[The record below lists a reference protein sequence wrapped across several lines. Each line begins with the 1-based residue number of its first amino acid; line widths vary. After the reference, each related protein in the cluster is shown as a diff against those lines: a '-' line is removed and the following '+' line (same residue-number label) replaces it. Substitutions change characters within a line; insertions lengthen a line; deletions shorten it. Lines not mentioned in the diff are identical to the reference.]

1 MNAFVRSRVVPGKHA
16 LYYQITA
23 GVSAVHTA
31 VTMLAHPHI
40 HIATLHAH
48 QRQTPNSLTN
58 QKERLTQVIKY
69 MACLLYLSI
78 IVIADLTL
86 LVRSRYWTRSDNL
99 ELGAVPQVL
108 RDVNISVMR
117 YIVIRG
123 KYNIQHDR
131 DIFGRLRQV

>member
-1 MNAFVRSRVVPGKHA
+1 
-16 LYYQITA
+16 
-23 GVSAVHTA
+23 
-31 VTMLAHPHI
+31 
-40 HIATLHAH
+40 
-48 QRQTPNSLTN
+48 
-58 QKERLTQVIKY
+58 

-108 RDVNISVMR
+108 RDVNISVMW